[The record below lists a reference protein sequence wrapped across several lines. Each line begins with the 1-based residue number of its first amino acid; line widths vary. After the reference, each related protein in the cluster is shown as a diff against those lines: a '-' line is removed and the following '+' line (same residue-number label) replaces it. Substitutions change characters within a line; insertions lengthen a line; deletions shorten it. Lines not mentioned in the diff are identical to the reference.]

1 MNNKDKSEK
10 YFILSAILG
19 GCILISYLVFVIVKN
34 GTQDTAFASICFA
47 IVAMALCGGAYHIF
61 NKLYNMVPKS
71 ERERIKAEKLAEEA
85 RKKQLAEVQS
95 HEVTRPEP
103 QQPQIVVQNTIVNQ
117 HEIINEVN
125 TEVVNN
131 VVNDITNNNVN
142 MVEAISVAHAAAHAN
157 AEAQAPTDVNVESP
171 TINVTPP
178 EVKVEPPVVNV
189 EVPQPTSAAPFAD
202 ISDVDTTIG
211 GESYLDTI
219 AAHEQARKK
228 READKVN
235 AIMAYL
241 KVAMPPFMPKDQVE
255 RLCQEVLEWIKDPE
269 YIPTEGVHVYRE
281 FSTLDARHL
290 ICNISER
297 LGKNYI
303 GHNRS
308 QFIKALFAETCY
320 QLEEPAIYK
329 NIKERP
335 LEGHI
340 KYDKPDEGS
349 IAFHYELLEQSI

>member
-1 MNNKDKSEK
+1 MNRH
-10 YFILSAILG
+10 AR
-19 GCILISYLVFVIVKN
+19 
-34 GTQDTAFASICFA
+34 
-47 IVAMALCGGAYHIF
+47 
-61 NKLYNMVPKS
+61 
-71 ERERIKAEKLAEEA
+71 RE
-85 RKKQLAEVQS
+85 S
-95 HEVTRPEP
+95 
-103 QQPQIVVQNTIVNQ
+103 
-117 HEIINEVN
+117 
-125 TEVVNN
+125 
-131 VVNDITNNNVN
+131 
-142 MVEAISVAHAAAHAN
+142 
-157 AEAQAPTDVNVESP
+157 
-171 TINVTPP
+171 
-178 EVKVEPPVVNV
+178 
-189 EVPQPTSAAPFAD
+189 
-202 ISDVDTTIG
+202 
-211 GESYLDTI
+211 
-219 AAHEQARKK
+219 
-228 READKVN
+228 DKVN

-269 YIPTEGVHVYRE
+269 YFPTEGVHVYRE

-308 QFIKALFAETCY
+308 QFIKALFAETCQ

>member
-34 GTQDTAFASICFA
+34 GTQDTAFATICFA
-47 IVAMALCGGAYHIF
+47 IVAVALCGGAYHIF
-61 NKLYNMVPKS
+61 NKLYNLVPKS

-95 HEVTRPEP
+95 HEVSRPEP

-131 VVNDITNNNVN
+131 V
-142 MVEAISVAHAAAHAN
+142 
-157 AEAQAPTDVNVESP
+157 ESP

-178 EVKVEPPVVNV
+178 PVTVEPPIVNV
-189 EVPQPTSAAPFAD
+189 EIPKPTPTAPFA
-202 ISDVDTTIG
+202 SVQDVDTTIE
-211 GESYLDTI
+211 GESYLDSI

-235 AIMAYL
+235 AIMAL
-241 KVAMPPFMPKDQVE
+241 
-255 RLCQEVLEWIKDPE
+255 
-269 YIPTEGVHVYRE
+269 
-281 FSTLDARHL
+281 SL
-290 ICNISER
+290 INI
-297 LGKNYI
+297 
-303 GHNRS
+303 
-308 QFIKALFAETCY
+308 
-320 QLEEPAIYK
+320 
-329 NIKERP
+329 
-335 LEGHI
+335 
-340 KYDKPDEGS
+340 
-349 IAFHYELLEQSI
+349 

>member
-1 MNNKDKSEK
+1 KDKSEK

-47 IVAMALCGGAYHIF
+47 IVAVALCGGAYHIF
-61 NKLYNMVPKS
+61 NKLYNLVPKS

-142 MVEAISVAHAAAHAN
+142 MVEAISVANADAQAN

-189 EVPQPTSAAPFAD
+189 EVPQPTSAVPFAD

-255 RLCQEVLEWIKDPE
+255 RLCREVFEWIKDPE
-269 YIPTEGVHVYRE
+269 YIPTVGVHVYRE

-308 QFIKALFAETCY
+308 QFIKELFAETCQ

-335 LEGHI
+335 HEGHI